1 MMKTKLSRLENKM
14 KEKLDITLKP
24 VFLGFQVCFIHDD
37 VVVGEFVFF
46 FLLRF
51 SCNLYLFNIYSFW
64 VSSRLKL
71 LILYLF

>member
-46 FLLRF
+46 FSLTIFL
-51 SCNLYLFNIYSFW
+51 
-64 VSSRLKL
+64 
-71 LILYLF
+71 